1 MKQIEVQIMGQNYV
15 LSCPENSEVRLAEA
29 VNTVNSAMCKIRDAG
44 KIKAR
49 DRIAVLSALNLAYQF
64 LEPALPVAD
73 AGTGNVG
80 AGAGAGA
87 ESEAEAAQTAAWL
100 DSLLLRLDAAL
111 AAPLA
116 DS

>member
-15 LSCPENSEVRLAEA
+15 LSCPEKSEVRLAEA

-49 DRIAVLSALNLAYQF
+49 DRIAVLSALNLAYQL

-73 AGTGNVG
+73 AGTGNSG
-80 AGAGAGA
+80 AGGGA